1 MKIFHNVQKPAFQPI
16 NITLTCESE
25 QDLLRLLAMFNFS
38 DDTVRKNFTSCK
50 EHNKF
55 LHTKT
60 LETDYN
66 FSHIYFDILEIA
78 KDVLT

>member
-25 QDLLRLLAMFNFS
+25 QDLLKLLAIFNVS
-38 DDTVRKNFTSCK
+38 NNVMCKNFTSCK
-50 EHNKF
+50 ENNEF